1 MRSKKLL
8 SLILS
13 FFMVIS
19 SIPSV
24 MFAPIL
30 AQAEVAEIKIVI
42 QDDEKNP
49 VSKTK
54 IIVDTAD
61 GEEEAESDADG
72 VATFNLDNG
81 VYEYRIKES
90 SEYWEKSSTFEV
102 TDDVKSFEITLEN
115 KVQVIGKVLDGD
127 NNNEVMKTAVVSV
140 SNDESEYSD
149 FKCQDGKYSFRA
161 HKGIKYTVS
170 AEAQGYYQ
178 PEIAEITPE
187 NNKETLD
194 VTLLKERS
202 KVSYLV
208 TGNGVVKLQDNEVKN
223 EGEVEV
229 IVGTEAEFVAE
240 ASEGQHVSKA
250 TVTNKTDSTQ
260 IYNKIIPDS
269 HKEQNEIKNVIGSF
283 NVQKGK
289 EYLIEIEFSIN
300 KYDIKVN
307 DTSKGSFV
315 LDGDKDYISYGENTK
330 VVVAPGAL
338 NGISSVIVNGKNV
351 ASSDSNFTKTQDD
364 KYEFYLND
372 VKDDVEI
379 NFDDANKKAANLS
392 DILDDNSSLPFKFSN
407 FYKDDDGNLFAMKNS
422 ENGYEVV
429 ISSDESTISL
439 DESVSTDKSV
449 TVESGDINTII
460 VRTGTSV
467 DLYTLSGV
475 IVLKDATAPEITVNY
490 PENSDKFISQDDITV
505 EFTAED
511 KNNDD
516 LASGIMQVLYSEKND
531 ISTAKTA
538 NYDAQKNTYTFDVTK
553 EFNGS
558 YYVWA
563 KDNCGN
569 VSNATIIKVVVDK
582 ANPEITKFE
591 FDKSSG
597 SVADQVLRFLTFG
610 IFSNGNVD
618 VIVTAKDEAP
628 SSDFKSINISYAVI
642 DDEDNSVEKNATCEA
657 SNLISVEENTVSAK
671 FTITEE
677 DFSKMTALKA
687 VAVDNSGR
695 NSKDSYPKVTEDKTV
710 VVSTDADDKTDIQI
724 ITKLTATIDDIKLES
739 NNENNIKYDN
749 ATDVYFANDEIKLS
763 ASLSEKDDHP
773 GFYSVSVEALNNGVV
788 TDITDIVGV
797 DKINEELQNADKKI
811 HSEDV
816 LIDLT
821 GLNGKGI
828 GSGKNEIIISVTNNC
843 GITTKSD
850 PIVFYI
856 DETAPFAPE
865 NYTVKLNA
873 AANIPEKV
881 INYLSFGT
889 FFNDNID
896 ITATAND
903 ASNEDGSEGSGIDKI
918 SLVSSK
924 NPNEVI
930 VTLNK
935 EDDKF
940 VARNVDYSKFDG
952 SEIYAFA
959 TDNTG
964 NESETSPI
972 EGVEDLVNGEKTV
985 LSNKL
990 LGEVKAPEIEY
1001 EVIRDD
1007 SNDTNKVVEYT
1018 ENSRPVNDTYVAD
1031 NQPTVN
1037 VTATDLE
1044 SGIYSID
1051 VYLNDNEEPITYS
1064 KKDSRVLFGNE
1075 GGLTVVNEAE
1085 ISFVVPKNDEES
1097 QADAC
1102 YKYKID
1108 VVDNCGNKTTQ
1119 NVTIYTDNHEPVIN
1133 SIEFE
1138 KTSKDLLWA
1147 RQILNILT
1155 LGIFSNND
1163 IKVTVNAT
1171 DDASTTGLNR
1181 IELFA
1186 VTESGE
1192 VKNITE
1198 ESISS
1203 KDFNSI
1209 QNPSDNSHETD
1220 VEFRITEDNFKTIS
1234 DIYAV
1239 AYDNAGKFSEATYP
1253 YVYEND
1259 GSTVLTVTT
1268 DKEKAT
1274 PVQIITE
1281 ESEKEGFK
1289 VVKFESVLTE
1299 NSENKI
1305 YTDSDKNI
1313 YYAND
1318 EITVNAE
1325 FKEEVVCSGFASIK
1339 VETVTNSSS
1348 GGDKETEKVTDIT
1361 KDVGVDDINKL
1372 IKASKEK
1379 IHEQTLALSLK
1390 GLFEKGALVSGKN
1403 TIRITITNNSGNENV
1418 NEISFYIDNGMPSQ
1432 PNNFT
1437 VKLNVAETA
1446 LEKVIKYLSFGT
1458 FFNGNIDI
1466 TATSLDPANSD
1477 NSKGSG
1483 VKEIRLIYAPEVS
1496 DDIENQIIL
1505 KYNEKTK
1512 CFEAND
1518 LNLSLFNY
1526 EEVTAYAID
1535 NVGNESLISGIRNF
1549 EDIVAT
1555 GGTAKDDETGK
1566 DEVINVQSNY
1576 FLGDSKSPTID
1587 YNISVSGQN
1596 NNQIAKTDNPS
1607 YNQENYTHIV
1617 ANDSVVTFTITDEE
1631 VNDRKAAGIYNVVV
1645 EQNNKEITA
1654 KDAVVKDVANYGVSD
1669 SESNK
1674 LNRLLTTKV
1683 TVDTSKLVANEDG
1696 LFDITIKTVDNAGN
1710 ESSQNVKLYKDSAY
1724 PIVTEFEF
1732 VPAPQYDDIK
1742 PNEND
1747 LYDIVDST
1755 DYGFYFKDDIIVTAY
1770 AKDVAQDKECQ
1781 SSIKSMFIKAVDT
1794 DGTIVCEGS
1803 LEFTDNVFD
1812 SENKEDEKSIT
1823 LLVPKDFKGQI
1834 YSYATDMLGNT
1845 TVTVAG
1851 SPSNGEPLGNA
1862 PKDFDTNKLVNGWMH
1877 PNATVIESPQKHE
1890 ETSDHVTIERKAVT
1904 DNTTAS
1910 GSPLYNKNVK
1920 IKIIIKDEYSGIRSI
1935 NWSVVAP
1942 YNTENNQQESIEIPN
1957 NTSDIGSEYNGWS
1970 IESRSGNLIYQ
1981 MSKTIT
1987 VSNDSNDIVIKAQM
2001 TDRAGNE
2008 SACDDTFSIDKTAP
2022 EITVTYN
2029 DKNIET
2035 GNYDG
2040 YYSHERTATI
2050 KIKERNLDY
2059 NDVIR
2064 KLSNIDQAY
2073 KYNLPK
2079 FGKWSKS
2086 KLKAGTDP
2094 NETIHTFTIKYTS
2107 DGTYQ
2112 FNIKC
2117 TDLASN
2123 KSVVMGDKCKGRE
2136 QYSDVFTIDTINP
2149 TLSVSYSPNRTNGT
2163 SGYFNQTQTATVTIV
2178 EHNFNLGNQKEFVN
2192 NIVVTN
2198 NGGNAV
2204 ASKPSVKF
2212 KKTNKADTYVAEV
2225 TFSGTSHY
2233 EIRFDYEDM
2242 SGRKAST
2249 YRSQLDID
2257 KTAPVLEISGI
2268 KSNSYN
2274 AYNNK
2279 GNITPVFKISDA
2291 DGNLDLSSI
2300 VVKLQGAD
2308 VSRKHNVDN
2317 LINDFTTTVKEIKNG
2332 MEYTI
2337 GYFNQ
2342 NNRDSMNDDI
2352 YTLNITFKD
2361 KAGNSYSNTLIFSI
2375 NRYGS
2380 TFRMNSNVL
2389 PNSGGISFIK
2399 NILNLTFMEEINPDD
2414 IKNGDVVIQ
2423 LDYDQN
2429 GTTKTI
2435 TLELGKD
2442 YTFIN
2447 STNEDY
2453 QWNCYKY
2460 QLINDALFSKDGRY
2474 VLHIRTRDYATN
2486 DNIKDSKEK
2495 GGTIEFYIDNSKP
2508 LFENFGD
2515 NFDSEKVD
2523 VLSSAIELENPDVLI
2538 DNFDGDNYQV
2548 KFFITEET
2556 LPTLQVVDSKDIAVT
2571 FGGAPV
2577 ENLQISSENIGDK
2590 YEVKFTL
2597 PKAES
2602 LNDKKD
2608 LVVTV
2613 SDKAGN
2619 QSTINVKELYITNN
2633 RFLQLVNNIISNT
2646 VLLIIVI
2653 VVFVL
2658 VVALILF
2665 LIFFKRKKNEDE

>member
-19 SIPSV
+19 SIPSA

-30 AQAEVAEIKIVI
+30 AQAEVTEIKIVI

-49 VSKTK
+49 VPKAK
-54 IIVDTAD
+54 VVVDTVD
-61 GEEEAESDADG
+61 GKEEAESDADG

-81 VYEYRIKES
+81 VYGYKIEES

-102 TDDVKSFEITLEN
+102 TDDEKNFEIALEN
-115 KVQVIGKVLDGD
+115 KVQVTGKVLDGD
-127 NNNEVMKTAVVSV
+127 NNNEVMKTAVVSI
-140 SNDESEYSD
+140 SNDKSEYSD
-149 FKCQDGKYSFRA
+149 FKYQDGEYSFSA

-170 AEAQGYYQ
+170 AEVQGYYQ

-208 TGNGVVKLQDNEVKN
+208 TGNGLVKLQDNEVKN
-223 EGEVEV
+223 EGEVE
-229 IVGTEAEFVAE
+229 IIIDTEAEFIAE
-240 ASEGQHVSKA
+240 AAEGQHVSKA
-250 TVTNKTDSTQ
+250 TVTNKTESTQ

-269 HKEQNEIKNVIGSF
+269 HKEQNEIKNVTGSF

-300 KYDIKVN
+300 KYDVQVN

-315 LDGDKDYISYGENTK
+315 LDGEKDYISYGENTR

-338 NGISSVIVNGKNV
+338 NGISSVIVNGKNI
-351 ASSDSNFTKTQDD
+351 AESESNFSKTQDD
-364 KYEFYLND
+364 KYEFYLKD
-372 VKDDVEI
+372 VKADVEI
-379 NFDDANKKAANLS
+379 NFDDANKKTANLI
-392 DILDDNSSLPFKFSN
+392 DILDDNNSLPFRFSN
-407 FYKDDDGNLFAMKNS
+407 FYKDDEGNLFAIKNS

-439 DESVSTDKSV
+439 DESIPTAKSV
-449 TVESGDINTII
+449 TVESGNIKKII

-467 DLYTLSGV
+467 DLYTLSDV
-475 IVLKDATAPEITVNY
+475 TILKDSTAPEITVNY
-490 PENSDKFISQDDITV
+490 PENSDEFISQDDISV
-505 EFTAED
+505 EFNVED
-511 KNNDD
+511 KNNNGA
-516 LASGIMQVLYSEKND
+516 ASGTLQVLYSNEND
-531 ISTAKTA
+531 ISTAKDA
-538 NYDAQKNTYTFDVTK
+538 NYDEQKNLYSFDVT
-553 EFNGS
+553 EAFNGS
-558 YYVWA
+558 YYIWA

-569 VSNATIIKVVVDK
+569 VSNATSVKVVVDK

-597 SVADQVLRFLTFG
+597 SVVDQVLRFLTFG

-618 VIVTAKDEAP
+618 VIVSAQDASP
-628 SSDFKSINISYAVI
+628 SSEFNSIDISYSVI
-642 DDEDNSVEKNATCEA
+642 GDDDNSVEKNITCEA
-657 SNLISVEENTVSAK
+657 SNLISVGNNAVSAK

-677 DFSKMTALKA
+677 DFSKMTALNA

-695 NSKDSYPKVTEDKTV
+695 RSKISYPKVTDDKTV
-710 VVSTDADDKTDIQI
+710 VVSTDEKDKTDIQI
-724 ITKLTATIDDIKLES
+724 ITKLTAKISNIKLES
-739 NNENNIKYDN
+739 SNENNIKYDSSN
-749 ATDVYFANDEIKLS
+749 NIYFSNDGIKLS
-763 ASLSEKDDHP
+763 ASLSEEDDHP
-773 GFYSVSVEALNNGVV
+773 GFYAVSVEAYNNGSV
-788 TDITDIVGV
+788 TDITKLVGI
-797 DKINEELQNADKKI
+797 DKINEKFQNADKKI
-811 HSEDV
+811 HNEDI

-865 NYTVKLNA
+865 NYTVKLNSA
-873 AANIPEKV
+873 ENAFEKV

-889 FFNDNID
+889 FFNGNID
-896 ITATAND
+896 ITATAKD
-903 ASNEDGSEGSGIDKI
+903 ASNEDGSEGSGIEKI
-918 SLVSSK
+918 SLVSGK
-924 NPNEVI
+924 NPSEVI

-935 EDDKF
+935 KGNMF
-940 VARNVDYSKFDG
+940 VAENIDYNEFDG

-964 NESETSPI
+964 NESETSSI
-972 EGVEDLVNGEKTV
+972 AGVDDLVNGEKTV

-990 LGEVKAPEIEY
+990 LGETNTPEIEY
-1001 EVIRDD
+1001 EIVRDD

-1018 ENSRPVNDTYVAD
+1018 NNSKPVDDTYIAD

-1037 VTATDLE
+1037 VTATDSD

-1051 VYLNDNEEPITYS
+1051 VYLNDEEEPIKYS
-1064 KKDSRVLFGNE
+1064 KKDNNLLFGNE
-1075 GGLTVVNEAE
+1075 GGLTAVNKAE
-1085 ISFVVPKNDEES
+1085 ISFVVPKNDDES
-1097 QADAC
+1097 QTDAC
-1102 YKYKID
+1102 YKYTID

-1119 NVTIYTDNHEPVIN
+1119 NITIYTDNQNPIID
-1133 SIEFE
+1133 SIKFE
-1138 KTSKDLLWA
+1138 KTSNDLILA

-1155 LGIFSNND
+1155 FGIFSNND
-1163 IKVTVNAT
+1163 VKVNVTAT
-1171 DDASTTGLNR
+1171 DKAATTGLNR
-1181 IELFA
+1181 IELYA

-1198 ESISS
+1198 ETISS
-1203 KDFNSI
+1203 NSFNSI
-1209 QNPSDNSHETD
+1209 LNPNDNSHKVD
-1220 VEFRITEDNFKTIS
+1220 IEFRITEDNFNTLS

-1239 AYDNAGKFSEATYP
+1239 VYDNAGKSSEATYP
-1253 YVYEND
+1253 YVYEED
-1259 GSTVLTVTT
+1259 GSTVVTVTT

-1274 PVQIITE
+1274 PVQIIT
-1281 ESEKEGFK
+1281 SENEKKYFK
-1289 VVKFESVLTE
+1289 VIKFESVLTE
-1299 NSENKI
+1299 DSENQT
-1305 YTDSDKNI
+1305 YTDTDKNI

-1318 EITVNAE
+1318 NITVNAE
-1325 FKEEVVCSGFASIK
+1325 FKEEVICSGFASIK
-1339 VETVTNSSS
+1339 VETVTNTNCD
-1348 GGDKETEKVTDIT
+1348 GDKETEKVTDIT
-1361 KDVGVDDINKL
+1361 NDVGVDDINKQ
-1372 IKASKEK
+1372 IKASKER
-1379 IHEQTLALSLK
+1379 IHEQNLALKLN
-1390 GLFEKGALVSGKN
+1390 GLLEKGTLISGKN
-1403 TIRITITNNSGNENV
+1403 TIRITVTNNSGNENV
-1418 NEISFYIDNGMPSQ
+1418 NEISFYIDNGKPSQ

-1437 VKLNVAETA
+1437 VELNAAETTV
-1446 LEKVIKYLSFGT
+1446 EKIIQFLSFGT

-1466 TATSLDPANSD
+1466 TATSTDSTNSD

-1483 VKEIRLIYAPEVS
+1483 VKEIRLIYSPEGA
-1496 DDIENQIIL
+1496 DDVENQIIL
-1505 KYNEKTK
+1505 KYNEKTNS
-1512 CFEAND
+1512 FVANNLD
-1518 LNLSLFNY
+1518 LYLFNY

-1535 NVGNESLISGIRNF
+1535 NVGNKSLISGIKNF
-1549 EDIVAT
+1549 GDIVAT
-1555 GGTAKDDETGK
+1555 GGTKK
-1566 DEVINVQSNY
+1566 DEKTGQDKVINVQSNY
-1576 FLGDSKSPTID
+1576 FLGDSKAPAID
-1587 YNISVSGQN
+1587 YKISVQGQN
-1596 NNQIAKTDNPS
+1596 SNQISNIDNPS

-1617 ANDSVVTFTITDEE
+1617 ANDSVVTFTITDKETE
-1631 VNDRKAAGIYNVVV
+1631 SRRAAGIYNVIV

-1654 KDAVVKDVANYGVSD
+1654 KDSVVKDVANYGISD
-1669 SESNK
+1669 SSSNK

-1683 TVDTSKLVANEDG
+1683 TVDTSKLVANDDG

-1724 PIVTEFEF
+1724 PVVTEFKF
-1732 VPAPQYDDIK
+1732 APAPKYDDIT
-1742 PNEND
+1742 PNDND

-1770 AKDVAQDKECQ
+1770 AKDIAQNKECQ
-1781 SSIKSMFIKAVDT
+1781 SLIKSMFIKAVDT
-1794 DGTIVCEGS
+1794 DGTIVCENS
-1803 LEFTDNVFD
+1803 LDFSNNVFNCED
-1812 SENKEDEKSIT
+1812 KEDEKSIT

-1845 TVTVAG
+1845 TVTIAG
-1851 SPSNGEPLGNA
+1851 SSSNGNPVGNA
-1862 PKDFDTNKLVNGWMH
+1862 PNGFDTNKLDNGWMH
-1877 PNATVIESPQKHE
+1877 PNATVIESQQKHE
-1890 ETSDHVTIERKAVT
+1890 ETSDHVTIERKATT
-1904 DNTTAS
+1904 DNTTAT

-1942 YNTENNQQESIEIPN
+1942 YNTENNQKEQIEIPN
-1957 NTSDIGSEYNGWS
+1957 DTSNIGSEYNGWK

-1987 VSNDSNDIVIKAQM
+1987 VSNDSNNIVIKAQM
-2001 TDRAGNE
+2001 TDRAGNK
-2008 SACDDTFSIDKTAP
+2008 SVADDTFSIDKTAP

-2029 DKNIET
+2029 DDNRET
-2035 GNYDG
+2035 GNYDN
-2040 YYSHERTATI
+2040 YYSHKRTATI

-2064 KLSNIDQAY
+2064 KLSNIDKAY

-2107 DGTYQ
+2107 DGRYK

-2117 TDLASN
+2117 ADLASN
-2123 KSVVMGDKCKGRE
+2123 KSVVVGDKCKGKE

-2163 SGYFNQTQTATVTIV
+2163 YGYFNQTQTATVTIV
-2178 EHNFNLGNQKEFVN
+2178 EHNFNLANQKEFIN

-2198 NGGNAV
+2198 NGGNTV
-2204 ASKPSVKF
+2204 AQKPSVKF
-2212 KKTNKADTYVAEV
+2212 KKTNKADTYVANV

-2249 YRSQLDID
+2249 YRHQIDID
-2257 KTAPVLEISGI
+2257 KSAPILEISGI

-2274 AYNNK
+2274 AYNNQ
-2279 GNITPVFKISDA
+2279 GNITPVFKITDA

-2300 VVKLQGAD
+2300 IVKLKGAD
-2308 VSRKHNVDN
+2308 VSRKHSVDN
-2317 LINDFTTTVKEIKNG
+2317 LINDVTTSVKETKNG
-2332 MEYTI
+2332 IIYTI

-2342 NNRDSMNDDI
+2342 NNRDALNDDI
-2352 YTLNITFKD
+2352 YTLNVTFKD
-2361 KAGNSYSNTLIFSI
+2361 KAGNSYSKTMIFSI

-2389 PNSGGISFIK
+2389 PITGGISFIK

-2447 STNEDY
+2447 STDEDY

-2460 QLINDALFSKDGRY
+2460 QLINEALFSKDGRY

-2486 DNIKDSKEK
+2486 YNIKDSKEK

-2523 VLSSAIELENPDVLI
+2523 VLTSSIELENPDVLI
-2538 DNFDGDNYQV
+2538 DNFDGDNYQF

-2556 LPTLQVVDSKDIAVT
+2556 LPTLQVVDSKDITVT
-2571 FGGAPV
+2571 FGGVPV
-2577 ENLQISSENIGDK
+2577 ENLKVSSENIGDK
-2590 YEVKFTL
+2590 YEVSFTL
-2597 PKAES
+2597 PKSEN

-2608 LVVTV
+2608 LVINV

-2646 VLLIIVI
+2646 VILIIVI